1 MDKPK
6 YKIGDKFI
14 HHYGN
19 NSHIIYKILCVSSYK
34 SYTDKQF
41 QYFVES
47 IYDDGGEGRD
57 HRCDCLKEEIID
69 WFVKYNG
76 KYAM

>member
-6 YKIGDKFI
+6 YKISDKII

-19 NSHIIYKILCVSSYK
+19 NSHIVYKILCVSTHK
-34 SYTDKQF
+34 SYVDNQF

-47 IYDDGGEGRD
+47 IYDDGGVGRD
-57 HRCDCLKEEIID
+57 YRYDCLREEVID
-69 WFVKYNG
+69 HYVEENG